1 MFTRQALGVEMSQR
15 RALCLQ
21 VPALGCQKVAGK
33 VMGRQ
38 RRAPGGGPLC
48 PRLSLFMPQSRD
60 PVGASGSQ
68 GPMGHLCYVP
78 SPPIIGESP
87 SRIGDTGVKG
97 EALCSGMSQL

>member
-48 PRLSLFMPQSRD
+48 PRLKYSLLSNLTVTSLD
-60 PVGASGSQ
+60 
-68 GPMGHLCYVP
+68 
-78 SPPIIGESP
+78 
-87 SRIGDTGVKG
+87 
-97 EALCSGMSQL
+97 

>member
-21 VPALGCQKVAGK
+21 VSALGCQKVAGK

-38 RRAPGGGPLC
+38 RRAPGGDLC
-48 PRLSLFMPQSRD
+48 LGLSLFMPQSRD
-60 PVGASGSQ
+60 PVSASGSR

-97 EALCSGMSQL
+97 EALCSGVSQL